1 MVISSAACYYT
12 NNQSS
17 SAYFFILHS
26 LLLCLPCK
34 FKAMSTRAHTL
45 PAMRWRARVQAVNL
59 KKERYNAL
67 LEGLF
72 AKQNEHVSGLTDP
85 DPSCRSYAQ

>member
-45 PAMRWRARVQAVNL
+45 SLAG
-59 KKERYNAL
+59 L
-67 LEGLF
+67 L
-72 AKQNEHVSGLTDP
+72 SGGKLVCKP
-85 DPSCRSYAQ
+85 